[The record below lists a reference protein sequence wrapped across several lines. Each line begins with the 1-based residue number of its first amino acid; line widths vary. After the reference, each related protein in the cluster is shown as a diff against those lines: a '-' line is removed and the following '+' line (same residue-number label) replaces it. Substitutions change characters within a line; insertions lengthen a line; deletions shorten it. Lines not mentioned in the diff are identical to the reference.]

1 MSQVTALILAA
12 GEGKRM
18 KSENAKVIHKLC
30 GRAMIE
36 WVYEA
41 ARGAGIEKCAAIVG
55 HRADQIMECMG
66 NKVEYVLQE
75 KRLGTGHAIQQAHD
89 YYDNEQGTILVL
101 CGDAPLISSK
111 TIKNAIEYLR
121 KENFKAVVISAE
133 VPDPFGYG
141 RIIRDAGGNFK
152 KIVEQRDANEAERA
166 VREINSGMYVFSSKE
181 LSEALKQLTN
191 NNEQKEYYLTDTME
205 IMLSKGS
212 KTGVYKADDS
222 DEVLGVNDRLQMQK
236 ITAILKKRIME
247 AHMLS
252 GVTIVDPGFT
262 HIDAGVVIGTDTVI
276 LPGTVIEGE
285 TVIGRN
291 CTVGPNSTIRNAMI
305 GEGSTVF
312 CSAIDGCAVD
322 CGAEIGPGA
331 RICK

>member
-18 KSENAKVIHKLC
+18 KSEKAKVTHKLC

-55 HRADQIMECMG
+55 HKADQIMEYMG

-75 KRLGTGHAIQQAHD
+75 NQLGTGHALQQAHE
-89 YYDNEQGTILVL
+89 YYDNQEGTVLVL

-111 TIKNAIEYLR
+111 TIINAIEYLQN
-121 KENFKAVVISAE
+121 ENYKAVVISAD

-141 RIIRDAGGNFK
+141 RIIRDSEDNFI
-152 KIVEQRDANEAERA
+152 KIVEQRDADAKERA
-166 VREINSGMYVFSSKE
+166 VREINSGMFVFASKE
-181 LSEALKQLTN
+181 LAEVLKLLTN
-191 NNEQKEYYLTDTME
+191 NNDQKEYYLTDTME
-205 IMLSKGS
+205 IMLSKGY
-212 KTGVYKADDS
+212 KAGVYKADDS
-222 DEVLGVNDRLQMQK
+222 DEVLGINDRVQMQK
-236 ITAILKKRIME
+236 ISEIFKKRIMT
-247 AHMLS
+247 AFMLS

-262 HIDAGVVIGTDTVI
+262 HIDAGVEIGADTVI
-276 LPGTVIEGE
+276 LPGSVIEG
-285 TVIGRN
+285 TTKIGRN
-291 CTVGPNSTIRNAMI
+291 CTIGPNSTIKNAI
-305 GEGSTVF
+305 VGEDSTVF
-312 CSAIDGCAVD
+312 CSIIDGCTVD
-322 CGAEIGPGA
+322 DRAEIGPGA